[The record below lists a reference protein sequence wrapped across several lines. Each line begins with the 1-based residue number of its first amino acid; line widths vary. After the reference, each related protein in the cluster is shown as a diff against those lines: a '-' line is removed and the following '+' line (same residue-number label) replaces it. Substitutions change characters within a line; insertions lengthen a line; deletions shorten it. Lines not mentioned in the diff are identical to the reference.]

1 MEREIGEQN
10 LAASG
15 RILLADFN
23 KTFSYTY
30 FPKMYNS
37 IEILNL
43 FRLGEITL
51 MMVIFIEV
59 TSVLKFTNI
68 NIELCIQIMYI

>member
-1 MEREIGEQN
+1 
-10 LAASG
+10 
-15 RILLADFN
+15 
-23 KTFSYTY
+23 
-30 FPKMYNS
+30 MYNS

-68 NIELCIQIMYI
+68 TIELHM